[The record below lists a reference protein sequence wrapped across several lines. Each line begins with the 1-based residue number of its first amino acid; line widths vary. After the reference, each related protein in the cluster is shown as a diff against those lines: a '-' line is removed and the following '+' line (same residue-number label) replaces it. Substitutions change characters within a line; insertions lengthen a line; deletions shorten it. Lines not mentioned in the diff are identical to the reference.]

1 MLFCIKQPQNGN
13 QSRHSTLL
21 FIQIGLAG
29 LADGNYASAERGR
42 EPEYRMRHFKISG
55 SCVIHS
61 EEALQAVDL
70 PSERIEEL
78 LTFLSVAL
86 SLPALLS
93 KAQFPLLH
101 CMLSQIITCRL
112 SPGSLGPLSLP
123 LTDSLHCGGE
133 WRRKRGDEK
142 KRSGEGFLCFLLA
155 NKLFLNE
162 PLRYWWWWRRRPPTQ
177 LREPPSARV

>member
-112 SPGSLGPLSLP
+112 SPESLGASLP
-123 LTDSLHCGGE
+123 PSHSAAPLWKGMEEEKRKVKRRVEGE
-133 WRRKRGDEK
+133 F
-142 KRSGEGFLCFLLA
+142 STHLPA
-155 NKLFLNE
+155 S
-162 PLRYWWWWRRRPPTQ
+162 Q
-177 LREPPSARV
+177 QAIS